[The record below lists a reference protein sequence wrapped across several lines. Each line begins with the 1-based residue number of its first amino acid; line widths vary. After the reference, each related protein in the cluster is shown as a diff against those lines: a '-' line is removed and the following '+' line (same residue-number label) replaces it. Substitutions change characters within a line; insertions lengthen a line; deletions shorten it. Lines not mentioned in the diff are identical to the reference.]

1 MKKLKMQELIFTGVY
16 TAIYFLLVSIVMVVL
31 KVAVPVFDSLLLP
44 AASALFSGIIYLL
57 MLQKVPRFGGI
68 SVMGGVFGLLFL
80 VTGHFPMSFVPSFVC
95 AILADFLQY
104 NWKINEKIRTT
115 VTYIIFSFGL
125 TGPLL
130 PMWFMKNAYV
140 DSLIRRGK
148 DADYINYVFEPITQI
163 GFIICVVSV
172 IVCSIA
178 GIYIGRKLLAKHFQ
192 TKR

>member
-16 TAIYFLLVSIVMVVL
+16 TAIYFFVVAIVMVVL
-31 KVAVPVFDSLLLP
+31 KLAVPVFDSLLLP

-57 MLQKVPRFGGI
+57 LLQKVPRFGGI

-80 VTGHFPMSFVPSFVC
+80 ITGHFALSFIPSFVC
-95 AILADFLQY
+95 AILADFIQY
-104 NWKINEKIRTT
+104 RWNADEKLRTLVSYT
-115 VTYIIFSFGL
+115 VFSFGL

-148 DADYINYVFEPITQI
+148 DADYINYVFTPITTT
-163 GFIICVVSV
+163 GFVVCVVSV
-172 IVCSIA
+172 IICSIA
-178 GIYIGRKLLAKHFQ
+178 GIYIGRKLLTKHFQ